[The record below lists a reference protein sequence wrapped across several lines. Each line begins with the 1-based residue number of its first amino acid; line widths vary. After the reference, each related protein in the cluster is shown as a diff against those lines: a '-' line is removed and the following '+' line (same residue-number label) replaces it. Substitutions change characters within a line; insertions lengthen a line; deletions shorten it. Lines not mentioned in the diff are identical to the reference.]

1 MDVTSL
7 APTTTATPQT
17 GGETAAGKKSD
28 YSTFLTMLTAQIK
41 NQDPL
46 NPMSSDNFAS
56 QLATF
61 SAVEQQTQ
69 TNALLTQQLAQN
81 TQTSMAQMASWVGK
95 EVRVAAPVEFDGTT
109 PIILSPNPAEYADRT
124 VLVVLNDQGNEVSR
138 TQIPVGSADYEW
150 LGLDDAG
157 DPLPPGIYD
166 LSLESYQGEKLMGT
180 TGIEHFGI
188 VNEIRSTGYGISALL
203 NGGVEVSTALITA
216 LRQPRL

>member
-1 MDVTSL
+1 MDVTGTTP
-7 APTTTATPQT
+7 ATNPTTPGRTSKAK
-17 GGETAAGKKSD
+17 ASD

-46 NPMSSDNFAS
+46 NPMTSDNFAS

-95 EVRVAAPVEFDGTT
+95 EVRVAAPVEFDGAN

-124 VLVVLNDQGNEVSR
+124 VLVALDSQGNEVSR
-138 TQIPVGSADYEW
+138 TQIPVSSVDYSW
-150 LGLDDAG
+150 PGLDDAG
-157 DPLPPGIYD
+157 DPLPPGIYE
-166 LSLESYQGEKLMGT
+166 LSLENYQGDKLMGT
-180 TGIEHFGI
+180 TGIEHFGV
-188 VNEIRSTGYGISALL
+188 VNEIRSNGTNITALL
-203 NGGVEVSTALITA
+203 NGGVEVSTALITG